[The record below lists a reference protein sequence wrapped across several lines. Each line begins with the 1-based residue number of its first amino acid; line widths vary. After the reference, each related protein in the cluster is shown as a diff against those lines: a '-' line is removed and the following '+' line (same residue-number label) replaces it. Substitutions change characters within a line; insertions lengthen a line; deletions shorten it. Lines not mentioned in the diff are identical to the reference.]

1 MRLTDCFIDLIAYVA
16 YFTRRVDA
24 NQPPF
29 EQIQADVLRLLS
41 ASQTLMSQGNFP
53 PEDYDLARFAIVAWV
68 DDTIMNSQ
76 WSHSDRWQR
85 ELLQRDYYKTTD
97 AGELFFERLNQVGPH
112 QRDVREIYYL
122 CLAMGF
128 QGQYCHEGDDFL
140 LDQLKNSNLKLL
152 TGSSLGV
159 PTLDKGDLFPE
170 AYSAEAE
177 MSSTTRRGRRLSPFT
192 WLGLGFPVVLF
203 FGLFVIY
210 SFILNHLVDNL
221 LGKLP

>member
-1 MRLTDCFIDLIAYVA
+1 
-16 YFTRRVDA
+16 
-24 NQPPF
+24 
-29 EQIQADVLRLLS
+29 
-41 ASQTLMSQGNFP
+41 
-53 PEDYDLARFAIVAWV
+53 
-68 DDTIMNSQ
+68 
-76 WSHSDRWQR
+76 
-85 ELLQRDYYKTTD
+85 
-97 AGELFFERLNQVGPH
+97 
-112 QRDVREIYYL
+112 
-122 CLAMGF
+122 MGF